1 LKIIARQ
8 TYELNIFTMPVKLNT
23 EFNYRYQVIGETVW
37 EKIKTL
43 QGFLEG
49 RKRAAALEEVSAIKF
64 QAKKAKLEHLK
75 DINAPEYEIL
85 ELTAEIKE
93 VESFGDP
100 SYAFE
105 LNRQEIEILER
116 LLAEYYEIAEP
127 TRIPGYTDEQMFEAN
142 AANEFTA
149 MIGREIYAEIV
160 ATGRPSPAKI
170 RNAMSNPMTWTALQ
184 QAGLIPKES
193 YMLEGSND
201 PKHIELIAKN
211 PLLEASAGIGT
222 QTKLSVDDLGK
233 SE

>member
-1 LKIIARQ
+1 
-8 TYELNIFTMPVKLNT
+8 MPVKLNT

-64 QAKKAKLEHLK
+64 QAKKAKLEYLK
-75 DINAPEYEIL
+75 DTNAPEYEIL

-127 TRIPGYTDEQMFEAN
+127 TRIPGYTDEQTFEAN

-149 MIGREIYAEIV
+149 MIGKEIYAEIV

-193 YMLEGSND
+193 YMLEASND
-201 PKHIELIAKN
+201 PMQIELVPKN
-211 PLLEASAGIGT
+211 PLLESSKEAAD
-222 QTKLSVDDLGK
+222 QTKLSNSDS
-233 SE
+233 SETQ